1 MLCHSGWQDSDK
13 CPLCGMSNEK
23 SSHVLTCQNVEA
35 VKLFKKKI
43 KEDLGPVLQEHKTS
57 SALTAA
63 IMEILDSHRRG
74 RINHMDYSKF
84 DTAIGDAFQEQQKI
98 G

>member
-1 MLCHSGWQDSDK
+1 M
-13 CPLCGMSNEK
+13 
-23 SSHVLTCQNVEA
+23 TCRNVDA

-43 KEDLGPVLQEHKTS
+43 KEDLGPVLQEHKTN

-74 RINHMDYSKF
+74 RINQMDYSKF
-84 DTAIGDAFQEQQKI
+84 DAAVGEAFQEQQRI